1 MSATDFLQSV
11 VTPLVQNPEEVSIE
25 ETHDDL
31 GTLLTLKVDSSDMG
45 VIIGKGGKTIEAIR
59 TVLRVFGSKTE
70 ARVNIRLVEDEA

>member
-31 GTLLTLKVDSSDMG
+31 GTLLTLKVASSDMG